1 MRLLYRFLKILP
13 LWMLKGLFRFLSIIV
28 YFALPKRRKIAQ
40 NNIKFA
46 IGGDYKKLAF
56 KSYLYFADMVA
67 INVKYLGNRDFFEK
81 RFTIVGY
88 ENYVKAKSKGNGVIF
103 TTAHFGN
110 WEMLVCGFA
119 VLKEPIYIMVRPIDT
134 KCVDDLVE
142 SVRASCGNRIL
153 SSRLS
158 AFEFIRL
165 LKRGNV
171 LGILID
177 QAGGDGSF
185 KVDFFSKKA
194 KVSESVG
201 VFCCKLDVPVLP
213 AYLKEHDDGTYTIV
227 IEDAIECDKDK
238 VRMDAVQEVMDGIYK
253 RFEKWI
259 REEPHKY
266 FWMHNRW
273 K

>member
-1 MRLLYRFLKILP
+1 MRFIYLLLKYLP
-13 LWMLKGLFRFLSIIV
+13 LSVLRVFFRFIAILV
-28 YFALPKRRKIAQ
+28 YIGLEKRRKIAQ
-40 NNIKFA
+40 ENIRLA
-46 IGGDYKKLAF
+46 IGGNYKKIAL

-67 INVKYLGNRDFFEK
+67 LNVKYLDDKRFFEK
-81 RFTIVGY
+81 YFEIKGL
-88 ENYVKAKSKGNGVIF
+88 ENYVKAKAKKKGVIF

-119 VLKEPIYIMVRPIDT
+119 VLQEPINVMVRPIDT
-134 KCVDDLVE
+134 KSVDDIVE
-142 SVRASCGNRIL
+142 KARSSCGNKIL

-165 LKRGNV
+165 LKKGEV

-185 KVDFFSKKA
+185 KVDFFGRKA
-194 KVSESVG
+194 KVSESIG
-201 VFCCKLDVPVLP
+201 VFCCKLGVPVLP
-213 AYLKEHDDGTYTIV
+213 AYLKEEKKRFTII
-227 IEDAIECDKDK
+227 IEEAIECDPKK
-238 VRMDAVQEVMDGIYK
+238 PKMEGVKEVMEKIYR
-253 RFEKWI
+253 RFEDWI
-259 REEPHKY
+259 KKEPHKY